1 MVGSR
6 AQPRRSGR
14 VPYVVATILA
24 VLTGYVWGP
33 LSEAP
38 ITSGLAAA
46 IVAFAIGVLVIAA
59 GEHLRAGAVEVT
71 YAVVVLFVIANGAVF
86 FWAVTHSH

>member
-1 MVGSR
+1 MVGSTTH
-6 AQPRRSGR
+6 PRRSGR

-24 VLTGYVWGP
+24 LMTGYVWGP

-59 GEHLRAGAVEVT
+59 GERLRAGAS
-71 YAVVVLFVIANGAVF
+71 G
-86 FWAVTHSH
+86 